1 MQMIQSRRNL
11 VRYIPAG
18 IVFLWA
24 AVQNRAVFAV
34 GQQNPPPPPNSPPPP
49 PSPFGKDGQLK
60 TETDPLGPVA
70 KPGKTPNT
78 PRKDLKADE
87 MDIRKQV
94 TLLVAY
100 ADELKKEVEKTDST
114 KVLSVEML
122 RKTQDIEKLAHHIA
136 KLAAG

>member
-11 VRYIPAG
+11 VRHIPAG
-18 IVFLWA
+18 LIFLWVA
-24 AVQNRAVFAV
+24 AQNRVVFAL
-34 GQQNPPPPPNSPPPP
+34 GQQNPPPNSPPPP
-49 PSPFGKDGQLK
+49 PSPFGRDGQLK
-60 TETDPLGPVA
+60 TENGPLGPVG
-70 KPGKTPNT
+70 KPGSTPNT

-94 TLLVAY
+94 TLLAAY

>member
-1 MQMIQSRRNL
+1 MEKIQSRRTL
-11 VRYIPAG
+11 IRYLPAG
-18 IVFLWA
+18 VLLLWA
-24 AVQNRAVFAV
+24 ALRNRPVVAL
-34 GQQNPPPPPNSPPPP
+34 GQQDPPPGKTPPPPPN
-49 PSPFGKDGQLK
+49 PFGKDGQLK
-60 TETDPLGPVA
+60 TEQDPLGAVA
-70 KPGKTPNT
+70 KPGETPKT

-94 TLLVAY
+94 TLLAAY